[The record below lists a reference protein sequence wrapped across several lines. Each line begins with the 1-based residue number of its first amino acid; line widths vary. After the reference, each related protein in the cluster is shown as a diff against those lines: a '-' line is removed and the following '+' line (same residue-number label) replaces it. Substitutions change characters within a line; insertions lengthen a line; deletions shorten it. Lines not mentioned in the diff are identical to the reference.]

1 MEELLCLSR
10 LAGLEVTEGRA
21 KPVLENLQRM
31 AQVAQVVNSVEL
43 APDDEIGPEWRP

>member
-31 AQVAQVVNSVEL
+31 AQVAQVVNSVALE
-43 APDDEIGPEWRP
+43 PEDEIGPEWRP